1 MTLRLTRPLLCAA
14 LAVAAAFAAPFAV
27 AEDHAVIGA
36 IADVTFLSV
45 PPGSP
50 TIFSAESIRRLLR
63 GEIGR
68 PCDPARVEE
77 AVAARYRSLG
87 YVPMVRASCWDGTL
101 KVEVRESS
109 HRIALITFEPS
120 DLGRIGLAAT
130 TFENEKTFYPVPASA
145 PRDLILGL
153 LQTRPGDL
161 YNVGRYHLDRLAIE
175 PLGYVLLFIPGPPAE
190 GDEFRE
196 GAYLIQNVRQ
206 QKEDGTSRPHKLNY
220 LGGNAGYGPRTGT
233 NVGVT
238 YSRSEIW
245 QALDSITITPTF
257 NSEWGGDITY
267 TAPLLAARQAPQR
280 LYDIKV
286 SGFSTF
292 INNRLLDGVEEDE
305 RRNGVAVALGAK
317 PLRFK
322 GPNALHLEAEVRR
335 EAVDLSETPQN
346 SDLTLLRLSAI
357 HDWRHTFLPPSF
369 ALRTLPSLELSF
381 DLRDGV
387 PYVRPGLQAYLHS
400 RWRSGFEVDL
410 HLSGGGLDRPVP
422 DFELFSLGGPTT
434 VRGFQPDTF
443 LGRGIAALQAEFWIP
458 FARPLEAR
466 PVGRAESE
474 DPAAAPHVP
483 RFIHDFKAAL
493 FLDGGEVWQSPGVGR
508 QGLYGAG
515 IGVRLVI
522 PGEPLVVRI
531 DYGWGLG
538 SQGGDAYPYVSL
550 GYAF

>member
-1 MTLRLTRPLLCAA
+1 MIPGRTWRFLRVSVALAPALAAA
-14 LAVAAAFAAPFAV
+14 LTF
-27 AEDHAVIGA
+27 AEDRPTISDVG
-36 IADVTFLSV
+36 DVTFLAV
-45 PPGSP
+45 APGTP
-50 TIFSAESIRRLLR
+50 TIYSAESLR
-63 GEIGR
+63 GVLKREIGR
-68 PCDPARVEE
+68 PCDPTRVEE

-87 YVPMVRASCWDGTL
+87 YIPLVRAACDDGTL
-101 KVEVRESS
+101 RIQVRESS

-130 TFENEKTFYPVPASA
+130 SVENEKTFYPVPVSA
-145 PRDLILGL
+145 PRDLILGM

-161 YNVGRYHLDRLAIE
+161 YNIGRYRLDRLAIE

-190 GDEFRE
+190 GDEFRD
-196 GAYLIQNVRQ
+196 GAYLIQSVRQ
-206 QKEDGTSRPHKLNY
+206 QKEDGTPRPHKLNY

-238 YSRSEIW
+238 YSRSQIW
-245 QALDSITITPTF
+245 QALDSITFSPTF

-292 INNRLLDGVEEDE
+292 INNRLIDGVEQDE
-305 RRNGVAVALGAK
+305 RRNGVAVALGAR
-317 PLRFK
+317 PLRFQ
-322 GPNALHLEAEVRR
+322 GPNSLRLEGEVRR
-335 EAVDLSETPQN
+335 EAVDLSDIPNNT
-346 SDLTLLRLSAI
+346 DLTLLRLSAI

-369 ALRTLPSLELSF
+369 SLRTLPSLELSF
-381 DLRDGV
+381 DLGNGA
-387 PYVRPGLQAYLHS
+387 PFVRPGLQAYLHS
-400 RWRSGFEVDL
+400 RWRSGFETDL

-422 DFELFSLGGPTT
+422 EFELFSLGGPTT

-443 LGRGIAALQAEFWIP
+443 LGRGIAALQAELWIP

-466 PVGRAESE
+466 AVGPAESE
-474 DPAAAPHVP
+474 DPSAAPHVP
-483 RFIHDFKAAL
+483 RFIHDFKAAV
-493 FLDGGEVWQSPGVGR
+493 FVDGGEVWQSPGVGR
-508 QGLYGAG
+508 DGLVGAG
-515 IGVRLVI
+515 VGVRLAI

-538 SQGGDAYPYVSL
+538 AHGGDAYPYISL

>member
-1 MTLRLTRPLLCAA
+1 MIPGHTHWLLRTVLSLVAA
-14 LAVAAAFAAPFAV
+14 LAAPPVSAADRATIR
-27 AEDHAVIGA
+27 EIGE
-36 IADVTFLSV
+36 VTFLAV
-45 PPGSP
+45 APGTP
-50 TIFSAESIRRLLR
+50 TIFSAESIRGALR

-68 PCDPARVEE
+68 PCDPPRAEE
-77 AVAARYRSLG
+77 SVSARYRALG
-87 YVPMVRASCWDGTL
+87 YIPMVRAHCDDGTL
-101 KVEVRESS
+101 KVQVRESS

-130 TFENEKTFYPVPASA
+130 PVENEKTFYPVPVSA

-161 YNVGRYHLDRLAIE
+161 YNIGRYRIDRLAIE

-190 GDEFRE
+190 GDEFRD
-196 GAYLIQNVRQ
+196 GAYLIQNVRP
-206 QKEDGTSRPHKLNY
+206 QKEDGSPRPHKLNY

-238 YSRSEIW
+238 YTRSEIW
-245 QALDSITITPTF
+245 QALDSITFSPTF

-292 INNRLLDGVEEDE
+292 INNRLLDGVEQDE
-305 RRNGVAVALGAK
+305 RRNGGAVALGAK

-322 GPNALHLEAEVRR
+322 GANALRLEAELRR
-335 EAVDLSETPQN
+335 ESVDLSDEPGNT
-346 SDLTLLRLSAI
+346 DLTLLRLSAI

-369 ALRTLPSLELSF
+369 SLRTLPSLEMSF
-381 DLRDGV
+381 DIGNGA
-387 PYVRPGLQAYLHS
+387 PFIRPGLQAYLHS

-443 LGRGIAALQAEFWIP
+443 LGRGIAALQAELWIP

-466 PVGRAESE
+466 PVGVAESE
-474 DPAAAPHVP
+474 NPTAAPHVP

-493 FLDGGEVWQSPGVGR
+493 FVDGGEVWQSPGVGR
-508 QGLYGAG
+508 EGLAGAG
-515 IGVRLVI
+515 IGLRLVI

-538 SQGGDAYPYVSL
+538 SRGGDAYPYVSL